1 MHPIA
6 RFALAAPLALA
17 LAACGETT
25 DVDDRVVQTG
35 GVEPPAD
42 VRLPQVDVEY
52 PQVPLDARGTVDYV
66 GTYELRTADDQ
77 VSTIALAAD
86 DTYTWTAPDGTET
99 SGSFTWGED
108 GSRILIERNGAPQA
122 YAVADGVL
130 YTLPTADAPVDGER
144 SAATTWRRSDPTPTD
159 GNQADVPPE

>member
-86 DTYTWTAPDGTET
+86 DVRTDAEMDAR
-99 SGSFTWGED
+99 FDALLAGE
-108 GSRILIERNGAPQA
+108 E
-122 YAVADGVL
+122 
-130 YTLPTADAPVDGER
+130 
-144 SAATTWRRSDPTPTD
+144 AARRLE
-159 GNQADVPPE
+159 ALRRK